1 MGEHESGPVPMDID
15 VNFNDAIHRNGGT
28 VSNLFNHRIWEN
40 VTTVGF
46 RNRSVVRV
54 PEVPQINNVSVAAL
68 DKSEKSE
75 KKDNA
80 EDGYGGG
87 SDGGFFD
94 CNICLDLAKDPVVT
108 CCGHLFCWPC
118 IYRWLYLSSSRT
130 RTKEC
135 PVCKG
140 EVSDKDVIP
149 IYGSGNNDE
158 VRNRHEGSS
167 SGARQIPRRPN
178 ARRVWRDPNARR
190 QSRDHN
196 ARPVSRD
203 TNASRGSR
211 DTNVGQIRHTH
222 DPFATRVSRDSNGR
236 SVTRD
241 YNARPISRDTN
252 ASRVSR
258 DYNVSQIIQW
268 RVEMRIQ

>member
-15 VNFNDAIHRNGGT
+15 VILNDAVHRNGGT
-28 VSNLFNHRIWEN
+28 VSNLFNHHIWEN
-40 VTTVGF
+40 V
-46 RNRSVVRV
+46 VRV
-54 PEVPQINNVSVAAL
+54 AEVPQINNVSVAAL

-80 EDGYGGG
+80 EDGYGD
-87 SDGGFFD
+87 DGGFFD
-94 CNICLDLAKDPVVT
+94 CKICLDLAKDPVVT

-130 RTKEC
+130 QTKEC

-140 EVSDKDVIP
+140 EVTDKDVLP

-158 VRNRHEGSS
+158 VRNRDEGSS

-190 QSRDHN
+190 ELRDHNARPYSRDTN

-203 TNASRGSR
+203 TNARPVSR
-211 DTNVGQIRHTH
+211 

-241 YNARPISRDTN
+241 HCYQNRD
-252 ASRVSR
+252 
-258 DYNVSQIIQW
+258 
-268 RVEMRIQ
+268 

>member
-15 VNFNDAIHRNGGT
+15 VILNDAVHRNVGT
-28 VSNLFNHRIWEN
+28 VSNLFNHHIWEN
-40 VTTVGF
+40 V
-46 RNRSVVRV
+46 VRV
-54 PEVPQINNVSVAAL
+54 AEVPQINNVSVAAL

-80 EDGYGGG
+80 EDGYGD
-87 SDGGFFD
+87 DGGFFD
-94 CNICLDLAKDPVVT
+94 CKICLDLAKDPVVT

-158 VRNRHEGSS
+158 VRNRDEGSS